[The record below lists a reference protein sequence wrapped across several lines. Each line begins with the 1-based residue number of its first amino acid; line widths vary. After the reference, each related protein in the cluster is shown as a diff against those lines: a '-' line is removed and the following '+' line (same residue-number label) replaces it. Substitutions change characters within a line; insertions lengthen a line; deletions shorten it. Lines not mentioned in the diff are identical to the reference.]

1 MAYSTDSKSAAV
13 RRRLD
18 HPVIDGDGHWLEPIP
33 IFLDYLRDVGGASAV
48 EKFLKKAKDTS
59 WYEMTLAERM
69 DKRPHRPTWWGEPG
83 NTLDRATAMVPS
95 LFHERLD
102 DFGIDFALVYTSLG
116 LFFVSNPDE
125 ELRRSVARAVN
136 RMNAEMFRPY
146 ARRMTPAAVVP
157 MHTPQEAI
165 EEATYAVRE
174 LGLKV
179 IMIANHVRRPVPA
192 AGREVADP
200 VAHARQHID
209 SLGLESPYDYDPFW
223 KTCVDL
229 KVAVTGHSGSMGWNG
244 RESIHNFTY
253 NHIGH
258 FANASHAFAKALLLG
273 GVTRRFPQLRFAF
286 LEGGVGWACNLLTDL
301 VGHWEKRRREAVESQ
316 VRPTNLDVRT
326 LKDLFARY
334 GGRVYEE
341 KMDELLGCLSLV
353 EAFKTPEELT
363 ERAYKEQIDDFGAFP
378 VASAEE
384 LRQHVAERFYFGC
397 EADDVTTAW
406 AFDRHGNHRLRP
418 IFSSDVGHFDVVD
431 MTEVLEEAYELV
443 EHGLITEHDLREFV
457 FSNPARLHTAINPDF
472 FKGTVVEDA
481 VRKEISSPS

>member
-83 NTLDRATAMVPS
+83 NTLDRATAMVPG

-157 MHTPQEAI
+157 VHTPQE
-165 EEATYAVRE
+165 
-174 LGLKV
+174 
-179 IMIANHVRRPVPA
+179 
-192 AGREVADP
+192 ADP

-209 SLGLESPYDYDPFW
+209 SLGLDSPYDYDPFW

-301 VGHWEKRRREAVESQ
+301 VGHWEKRRKEAVEGQ

-363 ERAYKEQIDDFGAFP
+363 ERAYKEQIDDFAAFP

-384 LRQHVAERFYFGC
+384 LRQHVAERFY
-397 EADDVTTAW
+397 
-406 AFDRHGNHRLRP
+406 
-418 IFSSDVGHFDVVD
+418 
-431 MTEVLEEAYELV
+431 
-443 EHGLITEHDLREFV
+443 
-457 FSNPARLHTAINPDF
+457 
-472 FKGTVVEDA
+472 
-481 VRKEISSPS
+481 

>member
-1 MAYSTDSKSAAV
+1 MVGCSRRASGRDVMAYSTDSKSAAV

-223 KTCVDL
+223 KTCVDR

-286 LEGGVGWACNLLTDL
+286 LEGGVGWACNLLSDL
-301 VGHWEKRRREAVESQ
+301 LGHWEKRNRDAIGQ
-316 VRPTNLDVRT
+316 YDPAALDRAQ
-326 LKDLFARY
+326 LDALFARHAE
-334 GGRVYEE
+334 GRIRDRADRLGDGVSMLSEPVAGADVV
-341 KMDELLGCLSLV
+341 DEFAESLV
-353 EAFKTPEELT
+353 ASP
-363 ERAYKEQIDDFGAFP
+363 DDIVTTFTDKYF
-378 VASAEE
+378 
-384 LRQHVAERFYFGC
+384 FGC
-397 EADDVTTAW
+397 EADDPMTAI
-406 AFDRHGNHRLRP
+406 AFDRARNPRGARLRAL
-418 IFSSDVGHFDVVD
+418 FASDIGHWDVPDFAGV
-431 MTEVLEEAYELV
+431 VCEAWELV
-443 EHGLITEHDLREFV
+443 EAGHLELADFRAFTFD
-457 FSNPARLHTAINPDF
+457 NPVA
-472 FKGTVVEDA
+472 
-481 VRKEISSPS
+481 